1 MGKTWDFEGWATKND
16 VKCAD
21 GRTIRRNAFKDDD
34 GQIVPLVYMHDHNSP
49 TNVLGHALLENRPE
63 GVYCYGKFN
72 NSKEGQ
78 HTKECVS
85 CGDLNSLSIY
95 ARGIRQSKAGD
106 VLHGSIKE
114 VSVVLAGANPEA
126 VIETPVFAHSDDY
139 DDDEM
144 IIYSNE
150 YIEPDEDDEDYE
162 YDEEEEYDEDDI
174 EEDDEEFEHA
184 DSEEEDA
191 DVADGN
197 TIGDV
202 LSTLDEEQME
212 AVALYA
218 SMLADEAVAEALG
231 EYDDDDV
238 EHSEYNEGDENTM
251 KHNIFDVDTEE
262 TNENMTLSHSD
273 MEEIIN
279 GAKNGSGSLKSS
291 FDAFCDDKFELNHA
305 YPENPYGIMSK
316 GNTTIGGQTYST
328 YGIGELFPDYKNTTN
343 TPIFID
349 RPQDWVSKVMGG
361 VKNVPFTRIKTMMAD
376 ITDDEARAKG
386 YITGTRKKEEVF
398 TLLKRT
404 TDPQTIYKKQKLD
417 RDDVI
422 DITDFDVVAWIKT
435 EMRGKLNEEI
445 ARAILVGDG
454 RSSSDPDKIQE
465 THVRP
470 IWHDASLFTI
480 LKRVEVAN
488 DADEDVVA
496 KAFIRAAIKARK
508 DYRGSGSPKLFT
520 TADMLTDMLLLEDGM
535 GRRLYN
541 TQAELATALRVSEI
555 VEVPVMENLATVVG
569 EGASAK
575 SYPLLGIIVNLTDY
589 SVGTNK
595 GGQISMFS
603 DFDINFNQMI
613 ELLETR
619 ISGALTIPFSAI
631 TLELDRAAAAES
643 DGGEG

>member
-34 GQIVPLVYMHDHNSP
+34 GQVVPLVYMHDHNSP

-78 HTKECVS
+78 HTKECVN

-95 ARGIRQSKAGD
+95 ARGIRQSRTGD

-126 VIETPVFAHSDDY
+126 KIDTPVFAHSDDY

-150 YIEPDEDDEDYE
+150 YIEPDEE
-162 YDEEEEYDEDDI
+162 YDEEVDESEEHDDTDDE
-174 EEDDEEFEHA
+174 EVEEEFEHA
-184 DSEEEDA
+184 DDSEE
-191 DVADGN
+191 DGES
-197 TIGDV
+197 IGEI
-202 LSTLDEEQME
+202 LSGLSEKEMK

-231 EYDDDDV
+231 ENKEDV
-238 EHSEYNEGDENTM
+238 EHSEYYEGDEDTM

-262 TNENMTLSHSD
+262 TNEDMTLSHSD
-273 MEEIIN
+273 MESIIA
-279 GAKNGSGSLKSS
+279 GAKSTTGSLRQS
-291 FDAFCDDKFELNHA
+291 FDNFCDDKFELNHA
-305 YPENPYGIMSK
+305 YPENPYGIMTK
-316 GNTTIGGQTYST
+316 GNTTIGDQTYST
-328 YGIGELFPDYKNTTN
+328 YGIGELFPDYKSTTN

-480 LKRVEVAN
+480 LKRVSVAN

-631 TLELDRAAAAES
+631 TLELDRAAAES